1 MAVSGLGILQ
11 EDGKRLAQSV
21 EDAQDE
27 VGCSPSHELQIF
39 IGVPASSDEE

>member
-1 MAVSGLGILQ
+1 MLLTAEQ

-27 VGCSPSHELQIF
+27 VTVDLYQAGLST
-39 IGVPASSDEE
+39 